1 MTPPLVIAHRGAS
14 LVAPENTL
22 SAFAKAQELG
32 ADGVELDIHPTQDGI
47 LVVTHDE
54 HTHRLTGV
62 PGRINKMALV
72 ELKKLDFGSHFSSQF
87 RGEKIPTLEEVFE
100 LLKGRMWIDVEI
112 KSLNVRD
119 DGREKLLVDLIRK
132 WNMADQIEVS
142 SFNIFA
148 LRRMAKL
155 APEIRRGY
163 LFYEKQF
170 GPSRRGGW
178 AFYVKP
184 YSFNVSHALL
194 REGMVK
200 QIRERGY
207 KCWVWTVNEENQMRH
222 LVLEGVDAIITD
234 DPSKLI
240 RLLSSPISQ
249 SQPFPPAVEEKP
261 VQA

>member
-1 MTPPLVIAHRGAS
+1 MTRPLVIAHRGAS
-14 LVAPENTL
+14 LLAPENTL
-22 SAFAKAQELG
+22 SAFAKAKELG
-32 ADGVELDIHPTQDGI
+32 ADGVELDIHPTQDGV

-62 PGRINKMALV
+62 HGRVNRMTLDT
-72 ELKKLDFGSHFSSQF
+72 LKKLDFGSHFSSQF

-112 KSLNVRD
+112 KSLNIRD
-119 DGREKLLVDLIRK
+119 DGREKKLVELMRK
-132 WNMADQIEVS
+132 WDMADQIEVS

-163 LFYEKQF
+163 LFYEKQL

-184 YSFNVSHALL
+184 YSFNISHALL
-194 REGMVK
+194 RNGMVK
-200 QIRERGY
+200 RIHERGY
-207 KCWVWTVNEENQMRH
+207 RCWVWTVNEENQMQK
-222 LVLEGVDAIITD
+222 LIEEGVDAIITD
-234 DPSKLI
+234 DPKKLMD
-240 RLLSSPISQ
+240 LLRQ
-249 SQPFPPAVEEKP
+249 
-261 VQA
+261 